1 MRLLSKSKLLTYRQ
15 CPKRLWLEIHHPE
28 LRKDSLGTQA
38 SFAVG
43 YQVGDIA
50 RQVYDPQGAG
60 ELIDPFR
67 DGFEFAFRRT
77 QELLAQS
84 EPIFEGGFQAEGA
97 LALSD
102 VLLPLKESTDFS
114 WRMVEVKSST
124 SVKDYHRDDLAI
136 QSCIV
141 RGAGVLLRAVSL
153 AHINSQ
159 WVYPGDGDYQGLL
172 VEKDL
177 TQEAFARDFEVK
189 EWIAKAKSIVNEKSE
204 PAIKTGDQC
213 SHPYDCGFLS
223 YCSSQEPQA
232 KFPVR
237 WLPRANTKTLAA
249 TLGIQEGALDIRDVP
264 NDLLNTLQR
273 RVKECTLSGKAYF
286 DAQGA
291 KNDLQDHTLPAYFM
305 DFETIQFAVPI
316 WRGTR
321 PYQMIPFQFSVHH
334 LSLEGSLEHQGFLD
348 ISGQDPSLPFA
359 QALITMCGEDG
370 PIFVYN
376 AGFEKTRINELAER
390 FPQLNDALLNINKRV
405 VDLLPIARARY
416 YHPGQKGSW
425 SIKAVLP
432 AVAPELQYSDLEG
445 VQDGGMAME
454 AYVEAIAPQ
463 TDPVRKREIQRQL
476 LKYCELDTYAMV
488 RLWQYFSN
496 RMDINL

>member
-305 DFETIQFAVPI
+305 AMCNL
-316 WRGTR
+316 R
-321 PYQMIPFQFSVHH
+321 
-334 LSLEGSLEHQGFLD
+334 LE
-348 ISGQDPSLPFA
+348 I
-359 QALITMCGEDG
+359 
-370 PIFVYN
+370 
-376 AGFEKTRINELAER
+376 
-390 FPQLNDALLNINKRV
+390 
-405 VDLLPIARARY
+405 
-416 YHPGQKGSW
+416 
-425 SIKAVLP
+425 
-432 AVAPELQYSDLEG
+432 
-445 VQDGGMAME
+445 
-454 AYVEAIAPQ
+454 
-463 TDPVRKREIQRQL
+463 
-476 LKYCELDTYAMV
+476 
-488 RLWQYFSN
+488 
-496 RMDINL
+496 